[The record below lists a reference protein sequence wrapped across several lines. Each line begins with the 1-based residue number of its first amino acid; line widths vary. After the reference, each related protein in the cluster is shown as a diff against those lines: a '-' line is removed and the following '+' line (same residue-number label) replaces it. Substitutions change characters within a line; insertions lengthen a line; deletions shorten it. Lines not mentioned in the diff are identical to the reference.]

1 MVLARTSSAGSCRRP
16 LPTVGGAA
24 RRKSWA
30 PAGDHVTAR
39 PSSPGSRRRPLPMV
53 AGAAKR
59 KAEELGARW
68 RARDLKPAARIGR
81 TLPGHAPRALPPPLP
96 EAELRVAW

>member
-1 MVLARTSSAGSCRRP
+1 
-16 LPTVGGAA
+16 
-24 RRKSWA
+24 
-30 PAGDHVTAR
+30 
-39 PSSPGSRRRPLPMV
+39 MV